1 MKQHRIRSLLFLLT
15 LCSII
20 SCPRLVSADR
30 GPVLF
35 EQSLLASEWGET
47 PEVEYAASRDRILN
61 LSPECGTLFQWKGS
75 SGCHGGPQLDQP
87 LQTDRPNF
95 TSTSVTVGKG
105 VTQLEFGYTYLDSKE
120 AGADVKYQSFGEFLF
135 RRGILADWMEFRLS
149 FAPLEQST
157 DAGFYQNTTFGSQ
170 DLGLALQFSLT
181 PQQGI
186 LPEMALITSMSVPT
200 GSTAFTANQV
210 EAGIDLVYAWTLNDF
225 VNVAASTQG
234 YGDIDDSGE
243 SFLEIAQSCSV
254 GYTLT
259 EKLGAFTEWFVL
271 IPSGARTARTEHY
284 FDAGLTYL
292 INNNLQLDMSAGVGL
307 NDAAD
312 AYFVGAGC
320 SIRFP

>member
-1 MKQHRIRSLLFLLT
+1 MCNFCLRVWPGLFVYIALFCCAGKTNAETGET
-15 LCSII
+15 LF
-20 SCPRLVSADR
+20 D
-30 GPVLF
+30 
-35 EQSLLASEWGET
+35 QSLLASDFVEAHECEC
-47 PEVEYAASRDRILN
+47 EVPRFRLLN
-61 LSPECGTLFQWKGS
+61 FSPECGTLFQWRGS
-75 SGCHGGPQLDQP
+75 TGCQGGPQLNQP

-105 VTQLEFGYTYLDSKE
+105 VTQLEFGYTYLDSE
-120 AGADVKYQSFGEFLF
+120 ELGADVKYQSFGEFLY
-135 RRGILADWMEFRLS
+135 RRGIVADWMEFRLS
-149 FAPLEQST
+149 FSPLEQST
-157 DAGFYQNTTFGSQ
+157 DAGLYQNTTFGSQ
-170 DLGLALQFSLT
+170 DLGLALQFALT
-181 PQQGI
+181 PQQGV

-200 GSTAFTANQV
+200 GSSAFTANQV
-210 EAGIDLVYAWTLNDF
+210 ETGIDLVYAWTLNDF

-284 FDAGLTYL
+284 FDAGFTYL
-292 INNNLQLDMSAGVGL
+292 ITNNLQLDLSAGVGL
-307 NDAAD
+307 NDAAST
-312 AYFVGAGC
+312 YFVGAGC

>member
-20 SCPRLVSADR
+20 GCPRLVSADR
-30 GPVLF
+30 GAVLF
-35 EQSLLASEWGET
+35 EQSLLASECVET
-47 PEVEYAASRDRILN
+47 PEVEYAAPRYRLLN

-75 SGCHGGPQLDQP
+75 SGCSGGPQLDQP

-105 VTQLEFGYTYLDSKE
+105 VTQIEFGYTYLDSE
-120 AGADVKYQSFGEFLF
+120 ELGADVKYQSFGEILF
-135 RRGILADWMEFRLS
+135 RRGIVADWMEFRLS
-149 FAPLEQST
+149 FSPLQQST
-157 DAGFYQNTTFGSQ
+157 EAGLFQNTTFGSQ
-170 DLGLALQFSLT
+170 DLGLALQFALT
-181 PQQGI
+181 PQQGL

-210 EAGIDLVYAWTLNDF
+210 ETGVDLIYAWTINDF
-225 VNVAASTQG
+225 
-234 YGDIDDSGE
+234 
-243 SFLEIAQSCSV
+243 
-254 GYTLT
+254 LT
-259 EKLGAFTEWFVL
+259 DKLGAFTEWFVL

-284 FDAGLTYL
+284 FDAGFTYL
-292 INNNLQLDMSAGVGL
+292 ITNNLQLDMSAGVGL

-312 AYFVGAGC
+312 GFFVGAGC